1 MKLTIMEYVQDIKKN
16 SLVRKVIGKHIFG
29 VSSFKTILGHD
40 ASRNFTQ
47 TSFCFM
53 LASVFD
59 EDEYTGTR
67 IDDQLEFLAEGDPD
81 DNIPVSYPN
90 TLVFNETYQNHL
102 HGMLDTLQE
111 ALQENRKR
119 QEEIEIELVE
129 LEQGRT
135 LDYHRRHYEQDAS
148 VTGSSNLLPSNP
160 LASNTRKATVSI
172 FAAPYF
178 KVRLILKDN
187 SYICIHPVLI
197 QQSYNVKNILSNL

>member
-1 MKLTIMEYVQDIKKN
+1 MVKRYKIWGGL
-16 SLVRKVIGKHIFG
+16 IG
-29 VSSFKTILGHD
+29 SNESILKI
-40 ASRNFTQ
+40 
-47 TSFCFM
+47 SFCF
-53 LASVFD
+53 LPASVLD

-81 DNIPVSYPN
+81 ENIPVSYPN
-90 TLVFNETYQNHL
+90 ALVFNETYQNHL
-102 HGMLDTLQE
+102 YGMLDTLQE

-135 LDYHRRHYEQDAS
+135 LDSHRRQYEQDAS
-148 VTGSSNLLPSNP
+148 VTGSSSLLPSNP

-178 KVRLILKDN
+178 KVKSIHKNN
-187 SYICIHPVLI
+187 SYMFIFIFL
-197 QQSYNVKNILSNL
+197 